1 MHDPATTSDNAFT
14 TILEAAL
21 RARSDEGETPPAA
34 HASHAADPQV
44 QQAIDDLLS
53 SPAFVPVGKLAQLY
67 SEDRAGAHV
76 PQDLY
81 RFLADELHLSPDLTV
96 DELRRLRREFAVS
109 NHPDRVDPAERQ
121 RATRRMSLVNVLID
135 KALKERMAEGAS
147 STGTP
152 K

>member
-21 RARSDEGETPPAA
+21 RARSDEGETPPAG
-34 HASHAADPQV
+34 HPSHAADPQV

-67 SEDRAGAHV
+67 SEDRAAAQV

-81 RFLADELHLSPDLTV
+81 RFLADECNLTPI
-96 DELRRLRREFAVS
+96 LRSTSLESCAGSLPSATTRIAWTPPSVS
-109 NHPDRVDPAERQ
+109 APR
-121 RATRRMSLVNVLID
+121 
-135 KALKERMAEGAS
+135 GA
-147 STGTP
+147 
-152 K
+152 